1 MSFPSNTR
9 MDFFVEFFFNN
20 YNEVRDKSLSTKKNI
35 SRNLLMSSMK
45 SSVTCYK
52 RMEHNNA
59 MVIDKEMDNIS
70 SALSYEKK

>member
-9 MDFFVEFFFNN
+9 MDFFVESFFNN
-20 YNEVRDKSLSTKKNI
+20 YNEVRDKPLSTK
-35 SRNLLMSSMK
+35 LLMSSMK
-45 SSVTCYK
+45 SSVTCYE

-70 SALSYEKK
+70 SALFYEKK